1 MGLWDDI
8 KTGAK
13 NVDSKVG
20 QKYDEE
26 KIELE
31 IRRVERE
38 VEDMKRDLGN
48 SVYDACSKGETY
60 DPGSDCKKIKSKIES
75 IDALKKEKEEIIV
88 KAKAERGANRQA
100 RN

>member
-1 MGLWDDI
+1 MGLWDEI
-8 KTGAK
+8 KTGVK

-20 QKYDEE
+20 QKYGEE

-38 VEDMKRDLGN
+38 VEDMKRDLGE
-48 SVYDACSKGETY
+48 SVYDAFSKGETY
-60 DPGSDCKKIKSKIES
+60 DPASDCKKIKSKIES
-75 IDALKKEKEEIIV
+75 IEDLRREKEEVIA
-88 KAKAERGANRQA
+88 KAKAEREANRQA

>member
-1 MGLWDDI
+1 MGLWDEI

-20 QKYDEE
+20 QKYGEE

-38 VEDMKRDLGN
+38 VEDMKRDLGE
-48 SVYDACSKGETY
+48 SVYDAFSKGETY
-60 DPGSDCKKIKSKIES
+60 DPASDCKKIKSKIES
-75 IDALKKEKEEIIV
+75 IEDLRREKEEVIA
-88 KAKAERGANRQA
+88 KAKAEREANRQA

>member
-1 MGLWDDI
+1 MGLWDEI
-8 KTGAK
+8 KTGVK

-20 QKYDEE
+20 QKYGEE

-38 VEDMKRDLGN
+38 VEDMKRDLGE
-48 SVYDACSKGETY
+48 SVYDAFSKGETY
-60 DPGSDCKKIKSKIES
+60 DPASDCKKIKSKIES
-75 IDALKKEKEEIIV
+75 IEDLKREKEEVIA
-88 KAKAERGANRQA
+88 KAKAEREANRQA

>member
-8 KTGAK
+8 KTGVK

-20 QKYDEE
+20 QKYGEE

-38 VEDMKRDLGN
+38 VEDMKRDLGE
-48 SVYDACSKGETY
+48 SVYDAFSKGETY
-60 DPGSDCKKIKSKIES
+60 DPASDCKKIKSKIES
-75 IDALKKEKEEIIV
+75 IEDLRREKEEVIA
-88 KAKAERGANRQA
+88 KAKAEREANRQA

>member
-1 MGLWDDI
+1 MGLWDEI

-20 QKYDEE
+20 QKYGEE

-38 VEDMKRDLGN
+38 VEDMKRDLGK
-48 SVYDACSKGETY
+48 SVYDAFSKGETY
-60 DPGSDCKKIKSKIES
+60 DPASDCKKIKSKIES
-75 IDALKKEKEEIIV
+75 IEDLRREKEEVIA
-88 KAKAERGANRQA
+88 KAKAEREANRQA